1 MAINGQY
8 ICIELK
14 NCKTQLK
21 AKSHTKIAEIVENG
35 AYLKRTPVVT
45 PKKIVHVAGLI

>member
-21 AKSHTKIAEIVENG
+21 AKSHTKNDEIVEKG
-35 AYLKRTPVVT
+35 AYLKRTPVET
-45 PKKIVHVAGLI
+45 PKNSGHMAGYV